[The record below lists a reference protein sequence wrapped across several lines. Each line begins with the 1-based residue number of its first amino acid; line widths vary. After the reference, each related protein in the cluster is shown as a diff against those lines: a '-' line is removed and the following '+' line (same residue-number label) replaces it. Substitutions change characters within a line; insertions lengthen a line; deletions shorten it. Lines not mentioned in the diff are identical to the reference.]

1 MNSKK
6 FDIGIIGGGPAGSS
20 TAVILCKKGYS
31 VCIIEK
37 KSFPREVLC
46 GEFISKEVVEFL
58 IENSLYEEFLKLNP
72 NRINSFRFSGENGKD
87 LCASLK
93 FPAYGIKR
101 SKLDNFLISKAR
113 ENGAE
118 IFQPAEVKEIIK
130 QTDGYKLKMK
140 SGIKD
145 EIIINSKI
153 VIAAYGKQNI
163 LDKYSG
169 RDFYRDKSKLNGV
182 KFHIDKT
189 YFASF
194 NSEEI
199 QIFTGQGIYCGLNAV
214 DNNTITLCF
223 LEKRNK
229 FQYSPKEIL
238 LRLSQQ
244 NKKFH
249 ALFNQ
254 NFFDSIDKFQVY
266 GTGNIYFGK
275 RDIVNEGIFYIGDA
289 AGVIAPIV
297 GDGIGIA
304 VQSARLVSDI
314 LCRNNLVQETT
325 GNEYKKEWRN
335 KFLRR
340 MLIAGTIQKI
350 VLNNYIRNPGIRMIS
365 FFPGVL
371 STIIKYTRE

>member
-1 MNSKK
+1 MNLKK
-6 FDIGIIGGGPAGSS
+6 YDIAIIGGGPAGSS
-20 TAVILCKKGYS
+20 AAILLSKKGYS
-31 VCIIEK
+31 VTIIEK

-72 NRINSFRFSGENGKD
+72 NPISSFRFSCDNGKE
-87 LCASLK
+87 LISKLK

-101 SKLDNFLISKAR
+101 SKLDNFLLSKAR

-118 IFQPAEVKEIIK
+118 LFQPAEAKEIQK
-130 QTDGYKLKMK
+130 QTEGYL
-140 SGIKD
+140 IKIKPGTG
-145 EIIINSKI
+145 EEFTLYSKI
-153 VIAAYGKQNI
+153 IIAAYGKQNI
-163 LDKYSG
+163 LDKNFG
-169 RDFYRDKSKLNGV
+169 RDFYRVKSKLNGV

-189 YFASF
+189 QFDSF

-199 QIFTGQGIYCGLNAV
+199 QVYTGHNIYCGINAV

-223 LEKRNK
+223 LEKRDK
-229 FQYSPKEIL
+229 SQYSPKELL
-238 LRLSQQ
+238 LRLSRQ
-244 NKKFH
+244 NKKFN

-254 NFFDSIDKFQVY
+254 NLFESIDKLQVY

-275 RDIVNEGIFYIGDA
+275 RDIVNEGIFYIGDS
-289 AGVIAPIV
+289 AGVIAPLV

-314 LCRNNLVQETT
+314 LCRNNLVQEKA
-325 GNEYKKEWRN
+325 GKEYKKEWRN
-335 KFLRR
+335 KFLKRI
-340 MLIAGTIQKI
+340 LLAGIIQKI
-350 VLNNYIRNPGIRMIS
+350 VLNNSLRNPGIRMIS

>member
-1 MNSKK
+1 MNLKK
-6 FDIGIIGGGPAGSS
+6 YDIAIIGGGPAGSS
-20 TAVILCKKGYS
+20 AAILLSKKGYS
-31 VCIIEK
+31 VTIIEK

-72 NRINSFRFSGENGKD
+72 NPISSFRFSGENGKD
-87 LCASLK
+87 LFASLK

-101 SKLDNFLISKAR
+101 SKLDNFLLSKAR
-113 ENGAE
+113 ENGTE
-118 IFQPAEVKEIIK
+118 IFQPVEAKEIQK
-130 QTDGYKLKMK
+130 QTERYLIKIK
-140 SGIKD
+140 SGVGEEFTLYPK
-145 EIIINSKI
+145 II
-153 VIAAYGKQNI
+153 IAAYGKQNI
-163 LDKYSG
+163 LDKNFG
-169 RDFYRDKSKLNGV
+169 RDFYRIKSKLNGV

-189 YFASF
+189 HFNSF

-199 QIFTGQGIYCGLNAV
+199 QVYTGHNIYCGINAV

-223 LEKRNK
+223 LEKRDK
-229 FQYSPKEIL
+229 SQYSPKELL

-244 NKKFH
+244 NKKFN

-254 NFFDSIDKFQVY
+254 NFFDCIDKFQVY

-275 RDIVNEGIFYIGDA
+275 RDIVNEGIFYIGDS
-289 AGVIAPIV
+289 AGVIAPLV

-314 LCRNNLVQETT
+314 LCRNNLVQEKA
-325 GNEYKKEWRN
+325 GKEYEKEWRN

-340 MLIAGTIQKI
+340 MLLAGIIQKI
-350 VLNNYIRNPGIRMIS
+350 VLNNSLRNPGIRMIS

>member
-1 MNSKK
+1 MNLKK
-6 FDIGIIGGGPAGSS
+6 YDIAIIGGGPAGSS
-20 TAVILCKKGYS
+20 AAILLSKKGYS
-31 VCIIEK
+31 VTIIEK

-72 NRINSFRFSGENGKD
+72 NPISSFRFSGENGKD
-87 LCASLK
+87 LFASLK

-101 SKLDNFLISKAR
+101 SKLDNFLLSKAR

-118 IFQPAEVKEIIK
+118 IFQPVEVKEIQK
-130 QTDGYKLKMK
+130 QTEGYLIKIK
-140 SGIKD
+140 SGTG
-145 EIIINSKI
+145 EEFTLYSKI
-153 VIAAYGKQNI
+153 IIAAYGKQNI
-163 LDKYSG
+163 LDKNFG
-169 RDFYRDKSKLNGV
+169 RDFYRVKSKLNGV

-189 YFASF
+189 HFDSF

-199 QIFTGQGIYCGLNAV
+199 QVYTGHNIYCGINAV

-223 LEKRNK
+223 LEKRDK
-229 FQYSPKEIL
+229 FQYSPKEHL
-238 LRLSQQ
+238 LRLSRQ
-244 NKKFH
+244 NKKFN
-249 ALFNQ
+249 ALFNK
-254 NFFDSIDKFQVY
+254 NFFDSIDKLQVY

-275 RDIVNEGIFYIGDA
+275 RDIVNEGIFYIGDS
-289 AGVIAPIV
+289 AGVIAPLV

-314 LCRNNLVQETT
+314 LCRNNLVHEKA
-325 GNEYKKEWRN
+325 GKEYQKEWGN

-340 MLIAGTIQKI
+340 MLLAGIIQKI
-350 VLNNYIRNPGIRMIS
+350 VLNNSLRNPGIRMIS